1 MYTLSNS
8 CIFLL
13 GMNSNSCIF
22 IPSIYAVERESLL
35 IHFLALPISHLE
47 PETAVIGY
55 LRAFLSSCS
64 RTSGLYLKLRFKC
77 FISNPL
83 QFITQ

>member
-1 MYTLSNS
+1 MYALSNS

-35 IHFLALPISHLE
+35 IRFLAIPISRLE
-47 PETAVIGY
+47 PETAVTGY

-64 RTSGLYLKLRFKC
+64 RASGLYL
-77 FISNPL
+77 
-83 QFITQ
+83 